1 LASAGSTLSVFSQD
15 ASILNA
21 KGRLQMEPEMKD
33 VIERKLEERFGSFA
47 RFMGSLKAAQSL
59 DLAD

>member
-1 LASAGSTLSVFSQD
+1 
-15 ASILNA
+15 
-21 KGRLQMEPEMKD
+21 MEPEMKD